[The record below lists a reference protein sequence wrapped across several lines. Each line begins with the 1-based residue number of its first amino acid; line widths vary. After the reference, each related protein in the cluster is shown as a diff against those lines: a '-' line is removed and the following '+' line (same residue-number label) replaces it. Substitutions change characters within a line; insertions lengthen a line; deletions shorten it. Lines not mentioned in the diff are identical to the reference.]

1 MTQAAAADLERGY
14 RRWLRWYPPSF
25 RREHG
30 EEILAVLLAG
40 AGEGRRR
47 PDLVECLDLVRG
59 GLRMRLRPSVPS
71 SDRSTRR
78 ALGLMCL
85 GAALEL
91 AAAISLLAT
100 VDDVRSAVA
109 SANPGLTDGAWH
121 AVVAGHI
128 EPTALAACA
137 AAGLWLWL
145 AWAIGRGHRRAVI
158 GFAVLWC
165 VNTYG
170 LVDGLAGGSAAYA
183 RADLAIA
190 ILLWLVQLATVATL
204 LAARARRRPLVRG

>member
-1 MTQAAAADLERGY
+1 MTPTAAAHLERGY
-14 RRWLRWYPPSF
+14 RRWLRWYPRSF
-25 RREHG
+25 RREH
-30 EEILAVLLAG
+30 EDEILAVLLAG
-40 AGEGRRR
+40 AGGDRRR
-47 PDLVECLDLVRG
+47 PDPVECLDLVLG

-78 ALGLMCL
+78 ALGLMCV

-91 AAAISLLAT
+91 AAAIALLAT
-100 VDDVRSAVA
+100 VDDVRAAVA
-109 SANPGLTDGAWH
+109 SANPSLTDGDWH

-128 EPTALAACA
+128 EPTALAACV

-145 AWAIGRGHRRAVI
+145 AWAIGRGHRWAGI
-158 GFAVLWC
+158 AFALLFC

-170 LVDGLAGGSAAYA
+170 LVDGLAGGSASYA
-183 RADLAIA
+183 RPDLAVG

-204 LAARARRRPLVRG
+204 LAAHSRRRSLARR